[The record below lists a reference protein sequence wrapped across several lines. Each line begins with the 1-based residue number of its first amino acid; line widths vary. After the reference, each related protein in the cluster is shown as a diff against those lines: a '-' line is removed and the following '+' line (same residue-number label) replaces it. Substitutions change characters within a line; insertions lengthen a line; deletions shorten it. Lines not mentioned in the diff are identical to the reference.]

1 MNIFPTI
8 SKNDLIW
15 LLQLDTRQSDFLH
28 FRSYHF
34 KLKMSLLT
42 LLSSS
47 YKSTPALLNDKR
59 WTQEQTRELLEI
71 VGTSEVRTA
80 P

>member
-1 MNIFPTI
+1 MILFWSNLTLDNRNWIFSLVRNI
-8 SKNDLIW
+8 S
-15 LLQLDTRQSDFLH
+15 
-28 FRSYHF
+28 